1 MNNSS
6 RRSSRA
12 PSSKR
17 VPGQKPEMVSTSAA
31 QIVQMALREDIS
43 LNELAQLAS
52 ADPAFTLRV
61 LAFVNS
67 PAVGMRRRVDDVNQA
82 TNLLGVRGMRTL
94 ALSLLVSGLGP
105 TGEGSEA
112 LLANC
117 LRRAFFA
124 RELALLKQA
133 KDANP
138 YFTAGLLL
146 DAGLLASAKQDL
158 EQATYIASAPADCRV
173 VHERAAGFT
182 PHPALGAEIAS
193 GYRLGDEMVHAIAQH
208 HDVDLPA
215 EDLARVAWAAE
226 RCAWIFE
233 GGDIGQRRLTAQAAL
248 TAIGILDNQLDA
260 LVAKVPTMVTEFAA
274 VLERKVGDQFDIANL
289 ESRAQ
294 ERLIELNEHYE
305 GLVRTLEALLEK
317 KETLEK
323 ELRAA
328 NERLEHLASTDV
340 LTSVANRRA
349 IDAALNRDLA
359 RADRDKT
366 PLSVV
371 LIDVDHFKLV
381 NDTWGHLT
389 GDAVL
394 TFIGQLLTRT
404 LRTSDVAGRWGGEE
418 FLCILP
424 NTDATGAIIV
434 AERLRAELQK
444 CAISGPKGPV
454 QVTASFGISMVTGP
468 GCRGSLE
475 DLLKRADTA
484 LYAAKER
491 GRNRVVASH

>member
-1 MNNSS
+1 MIKN
-6 RRSSRA
+6 SSRA
-12 PSSKR
+12 PASR
-17 VPGQKPEMVSTSAA
+17 RHPGQKPEMVSTSAA
-31 QIVQMALREDIS
+31 QIVQLALREDIS
-43 LNELAQLAS
+43 LNELAQLATG
-52 ADPAFTLRV
+52 DPAFTLRV

-94 ALSLLVSGLGP
+94 ALSLLISGLGP
-105 TGEGSEA
+105 TSEGSEA
-112 LLANC
+112 LLGNC

-124 RELALLKQA
+124 RELALLKQV
-133 KDANP
+133 KDPNP

-146 DAGLLASAKQDL
+146 DAGLLASAKRDL

-173 VHERAAGFT
+173 VHERVAGFT
-182 PHPALGAEIAS
+182 PHPELGAEIAS
-193 GYRLGDEMVHAIAQH
+193 GYRLGDEMVHAIARH
-208 HDVDLPA
+208 HDLALPA
-215 EDLARVAWAAE
+215 EDLARVAWATE
-226 RCAWIFE
+226 RCAGIFE

-248 TAIGILDNQLDA
+248 TAIGIPDKELEA
-260 LVAKVPTMVTEFAA
+260 LVAKVPSMVTEFAA

-294 ERLIELNEHYE
+294 ERLVELNEHYE

-317 KETLEK
+317 KDTLEK

-340 LTSVANRRA
+340 LTSVSNRRA
-349 IDAALNRDLA
+349 IDAALQRDIA
-359 RADRDKT
+359 RADRDKA
-366 PLSVV
+366 PLSII
-371 LIDVDHFKLV
+371 LIDIDHFKTV

-394 TFIGQLLTRT
+394 TFIGQLLSRT

-424 NTDATGAIIV
+424 STDAPGATVV

-444 CAISGPKGPV
+444 CAVTGPSGPV
-454 QVTASFGISMVTGP
+454 QVTASFGIAMVRGP
-468 GCRGSLE
+468 ECRSCLE

-484 LYAAKER
+484 LYAAKEQ
-491 GRNRVVASH
+491 GRNRVVASQ